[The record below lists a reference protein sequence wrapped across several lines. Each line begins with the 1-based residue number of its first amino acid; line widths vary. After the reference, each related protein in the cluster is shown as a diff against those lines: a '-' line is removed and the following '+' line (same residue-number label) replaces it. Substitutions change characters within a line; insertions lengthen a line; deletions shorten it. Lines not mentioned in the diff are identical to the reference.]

1 MIFDN
6 AAATELVIEWQASKD
21 GLLLEHIID
30 ACIPLVESIASQFD
44 SEYRDDLIQESVAS
58 VIYAIEFYDINIAKL
73 YSYLSAVARNACIM
87 YMRSA
92 TRDPL
97 IPLDV
102 NEIALSQHNVDGDD
116 NSDIITGLVVHNR
129 QRFPSLPVDDIDAAT
144 EYIYCSVRDGIWGKS
159 RGIVSHLTNA
169 GFPRNVATVL
179 YHSSIVYL
187 RSLYAE
193 SGASKYIDGEFTL
206 LPELEMLVGA
216 ALHDRVMVIMSGMYI
231 KIP

>member
-6 AAATELVIEWQASKD
+6 DAATELVVEWQVSKD
-21 GLLLEHIID
+21 GLLLERIID
-30 ACIPLVESIASQFD
+30 ASIPLVESIASQFD
-44 SEYRDDLIQESVAS
+44 SEYRDDLIQESIAS
-58 VIYAIEFYDINIAKL
+58 IIYAIEFYDITIARL
-73 YSYLSAVARNACIM
+73 YSYLSAVIRNACII

-97 IPLDV
+97 IPLDADD
-102 NEIALSQHNVDGDD
+102 IALPQYDDGDD
-116 NSDIITGLVVHNR
+116 SDIIARLIAHNR
-129 QRFPSLPVDDIDAAT
+129 RRFPSLPVDDVDDAT
-144 EYIYCSVRDGIWGKS
+144 EYIYCSIRDGIWGKS
-159 RGIVSHLTNA
+159 RGIVSHLTDM

-187 RSLYAE
+187 RSLYARF
-193 SGASKYIDGEFTL
+193 GTSKRTNGEFTL
-206 LPELEMLVGA
+206 LPELEKLVGA